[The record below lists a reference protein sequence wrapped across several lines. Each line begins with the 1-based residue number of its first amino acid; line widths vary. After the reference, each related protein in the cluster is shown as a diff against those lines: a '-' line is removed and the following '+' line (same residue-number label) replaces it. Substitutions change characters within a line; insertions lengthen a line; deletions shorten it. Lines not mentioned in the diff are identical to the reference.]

1 MLLPLLSAQEEE
13 KEDFFSDNEGSNSK
27 TKVFFFLLCLILVYI
42 DHLVLPHKLPIYL
55 MSLRFGLAFPFILVT
70 LGSPA
75 MHGLPCSSLGH
86 CFGSP
91 SDVSPDPSSV
101 QESNVTPQNDRRE
114 GPPAAPVTAQPEA
127 PTSGR
132 HHPQHEQ
139 PERIVSCSATYSARI
154 SSLNGISSSFV
165 CRLQAAADSG
175 LCFESPRLSLSA
187 SRSSED
193 DDLDV
198 DYSPAADLNYP
209 HIPRPSI
216 VIRQPQVGRVAE
228 WFQ

>member
-1 MLLPLLSAQEEE
+1 
-13 KEDFFSDNEGSNSK
+13 
-27 TKVFFFLLCLILVYI
+27 
-42 DHLVLPHKLPIYL
+42 
-55 MSLRFGLAFPFILVT
+55 MSLRLGLAFPFILVT
-70 LGSPA
+70 LGSPT

-101 QESNVTPQNDRRE
+101 QESNVTSQNNCSE

-127 PTSGR
+127 SMSSR
-132 HHPQHEQ
+132 HHPEHKQ
-139 PERIVSCSATYSARI
+139 PQRSVSCSATYSARI
-154 SSLNGISSSFV
+154 SSVNGIGSSFV
-165 CRLQAAADSG
+165 CRLQGAADGG

-187 SRSSED
+187 SQISED

-198 DYSPAADLNYP
+198 DYSTEADLNYP

-216 VIRQPQVGRVAE
+216 IIRQPQVR
-228 WFQ
+228 